1 MSKIVI
7 IMGSES
13 DKEFAQKIKEELNQQ
28 TAKVKIVEHIASA
41 HKVPELVLK
50 IVKKNNA
57 SKENICYITIAGRS
71 NGLSGVVAANAVH
84 PVIAC
89 PPFKDKRDFQININS
104 TLIMPSQTPVLAVID
119 PKNAASAALRILGLG
134 DAGLQKEIREGIEEM
149 KRGFDEK
156 HPDLK

>member
-13 DKEFAQKIKEELNQQ
+13 DKDFAQKIKKEIVSQS
-28 TAKVKIVEHIASA
+28 AKVEIIEHIASA

-50 IVKKNNA
+50 IVKKYNA
-57 SKENICYITIAGRS
+57 SKENVCYITIAGRS
-71 NGLSGVVAANAVH
+71 NGLSGVVAANAIH

-104 TLIMPSQTPVLAVID
+104 TLMMPSQTPVLTVID

-134 DAGLQKEIREGIEEM
+134 DAGVQKEVEEGIAGM
-149 KRGFDEK
+149 KNKLNYKF
-156 HPDLK
+156 